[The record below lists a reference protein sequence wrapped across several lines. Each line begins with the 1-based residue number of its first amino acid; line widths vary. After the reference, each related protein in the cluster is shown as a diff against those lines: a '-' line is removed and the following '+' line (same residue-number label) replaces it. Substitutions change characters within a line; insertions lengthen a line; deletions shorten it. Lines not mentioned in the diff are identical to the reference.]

1 MRNGS
6 AIAYGMMIM
15 PKPLVAALAM
25 FAVCLASAA
34 SAQQMPA
41 SETAP
46 SVQQLRPALW
56 KVSDADTTIYLF
68 GTIHL
73 LPQGM
78 EWLNGPLAEAVSSA
92 DELVTEIPEVADGT
106 VQTSLMARAVLPKG
120 KSLRGL
126 MTKRER
132 AKFEATLT
140 GFKLPVASFDVYK
153 PWYAAVVLATI
164 PLLRQGFA
172 VGSGVENTLAER
184 IKERGRPRIGLET
197 LDYQLAL
204 FDGLTQRT
212 QLRYLGEVIEALP
225 TLRKTVEEI
234 VSEWGEGDAAKL
246 AELMNAAED
255 DPAMVTILLTNRN
268 RTWARWI
275 KTRLDSPGTSFV
287 AVGAGHLGG
296 PGSLQDQLSQL
307 GISAMRVQ

>member
-1 MRNGS
+1 
-6 AIAYGMMIM
+6 MMMM
-15 PKPLVAALAM
+15 PKPLFSALAL
-25 FAVCLASAA
+25 FAAVLANPGSAKQTPVA
-34 SAQQMPA
+34 
-41 SETAP
+41 ETAP
-46 SVQQLRPALW
+46 PAPPLRPALW

-78 EWLNGPLAEAVSSA
+78 EWLNGPLADAVGSA
-92 DELVTEIPEVADGT
+92 DELVTEIPEEGDGT
-106 VQTSLMARAVLPKG
+106 VQTSLMARAVLPNG

-132 AKFEATLT
+132 ARFEATLT
-140 GFKLPVASFDVYK
+140 GFKLPVASFDSYK

-164 PLLRQGFA
+164 PLLRDGFA

-184 IKERGRPRIGLET
+184 VKERGRPRIGLET

-204 FDGLTQRT
+204 FDGLPQRT
-212 QLRYLGEVIEALP
+212 QLRYLTEVIEALP
-225 TLRKTVEEI
+225 TLRKTVDEI

-268 RTWARWI
+268 RTWASWI
-275 KTRLDSPGTSFV
+275 KTRLAAPGTSFV

-296 PGSLQDQLSQL
+296 PGSLQDQLSML
-307 GISAMRVQ
+307 GISALRVQ